1 MQYYTFEL
9 DDESKELCT
18 IITPFGK
25 FKYNW
30 LPMGVKQSPDFAQ
43 EIMESLLR
51 DIEECDV
58 YIDDIGGFDSS
69 WEKHLATLERVLQR
83 LQDNG
88 FTVNPAKCK

>member
-1 MQYYTFEL
+1 
-9 DDESKELCT
+9 
-18 IITPFGK
+18 
-25 FKYNW
+25 
-30 LPMGVKQSPDFAQ
+30 MGVKQSPDFAQ